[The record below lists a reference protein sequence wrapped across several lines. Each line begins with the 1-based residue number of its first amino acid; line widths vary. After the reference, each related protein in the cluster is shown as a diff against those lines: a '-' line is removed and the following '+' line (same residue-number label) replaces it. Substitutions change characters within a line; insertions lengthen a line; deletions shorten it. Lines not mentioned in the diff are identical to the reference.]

1 MALEKSVDDFG
12 VEQFAALG
20 GAVAERI
27 RQQSTERPADPVVRG
42 NIETDFLAL
51 QDGRRELVFHQFLE
65 KHFLLRTADLQRGG
79 EFGGKLDKAMIEKR
93 RTHFDGV
100 SHAHTVALRENVRS
114 EALSVAYR
122 GSSERRGVWRQTR
135 QGDDREKADALRRS
149 EPCSYGRSS

>member
-12 VEQFAALG
+12 LEQFAALG

-27 RQQSTERPADPVVRG
+27 RQQSTERPAEPVVRG

-100 SHAHTVALRENVRS
+100 SHAHTVALRENV
-114 EALSVAYR
+114 VAKKVFLI
-122 GSSERRGVWRQTR
+122 EPKVRREVVRTR
-135 QGDDREKADALRRS
+135 WQAVQLGENLVQRIGEFLFK
-149 EPCSYGRSS
+149 

>member
-12 VEQFAALG
+12 LEQFAALG

-27 RQQSTERPADPVVRG
+27 RQQSTERPAEPVVRG

-79 EFGGKLDKAMIEKR
+79 GVCGKNEKAMNKEKTR
-93 RTHFDGV
+93 PLH
-100 SHAHTVALRENVRS
+100 
-114 EALSVAYR
+114 R
-122 GSSERRGVWRQTR
+122 GS
-135 QGDDREKADALRRS
+135 
-149 EPCSYGRSS
+149 

>member
-12 VEQFAALG
+12 LEQFAALG

-27 RQQSTERPADPVVRG
+27 RQQSTERPAEPVVRG

-79 EFGGKLDKAMIEKR
+79 GVCGEPLQAKGQEKPD
-93 RTHFDGV
+93 H
-100 SHAHTVALRENVRS
+100 
-114 EALSVAYR
+114 
-122 GSSERRGVWRQTR
+122 
-135 QGDDREKADALRRS
+135 LRRVMPTPYDAPPLYVVAHES
-149 EPCSYGRSS
+149 LL